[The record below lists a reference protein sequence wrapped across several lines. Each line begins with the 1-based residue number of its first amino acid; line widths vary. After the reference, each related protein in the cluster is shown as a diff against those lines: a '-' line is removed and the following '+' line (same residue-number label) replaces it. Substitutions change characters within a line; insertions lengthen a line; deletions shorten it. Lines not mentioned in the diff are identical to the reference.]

1 MCADLSL
8 PLLGKVPLDP
18 RIAQS
23 CDEGRSFL
31 SEVPDSPAAKV
42 YQTIVQ
48 SESVFS
54 IYLWFITLC
63 CEFQYLRKFDADT
76 AIFHFLVKPLYN
88 FFRTLF
94 SLPRS

>member
-42 YQTIVQ
+42 YRTIVQ
-48 SESVFS
+48 SESIFKV
-54 IYLWFITLC
+54 YLWFITLC
-63 CEFQYLRKFDADT
+63 CGFRYLRKFNTDSHISFSSEA
-76 AIFHFLVKPLYN
+76 PL
-88 FFRTLF
+88 
-94 SLPRS
+94 